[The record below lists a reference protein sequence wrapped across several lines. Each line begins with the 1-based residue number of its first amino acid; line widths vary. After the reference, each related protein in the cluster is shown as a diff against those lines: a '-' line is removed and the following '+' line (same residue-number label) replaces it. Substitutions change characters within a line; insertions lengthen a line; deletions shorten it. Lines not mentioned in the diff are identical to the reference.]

1 MNEQQTDTSVSSTTT
16 PSEFSQ
22 TSAAEAASGAP
33 NFLAAPLLMD
43 IKLPIR
49 VRMGGKQLSLRAIT
63 QLASGSVIE
72 LDCSADDPVQIMVND
87 RIIAEGEVVVVGG
100 NYGVRVTRI
109 AGAGAGP
116 QLASAEHQLRS
127 LSDSLK

>member
-1 MNEQQTDTSVSSTTT
+1 MNEQQTDTSVSSGTT
-16 PSEFSQ
+16 SESSPM
-22 TSAAEAASGAP
+22 SAAEATPGAP

-72 LDCSADDPVQIMVND
+72 LDCAADDPVQIMVND

-109 AGAGAGP
+109 AGAGP
-116 QLASAEHQLRS
+116 QLASAEQQLRS

>member
-1 MNEQQTDTSVSSTTT
+1 MSEQQTDTSVSSSTT
-16 PSEFSQ
+16 PSESSPI
-22 TSAAEAASGAP
+22 SAAEATQGAP

-72 LDCSADDPVQIMVND
+72 LDCSADDPVQIVVND
-87 RIIAEGEVVVVGG
+87 RIIAEGEVVVVSG
-100 NYGVRVTRI
+100 NYGVRVTRL
-109 AGAGAGP
+109 AGASAAP
-116 QLASAEHQLRS
+116 QVASAEQQLRS
-127 LSDSLK
+127 LSDRLK